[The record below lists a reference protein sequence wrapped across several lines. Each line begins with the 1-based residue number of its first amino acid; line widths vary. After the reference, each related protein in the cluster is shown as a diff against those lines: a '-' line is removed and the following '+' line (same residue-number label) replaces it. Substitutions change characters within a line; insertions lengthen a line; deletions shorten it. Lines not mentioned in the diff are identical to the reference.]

1 MRAAPDPHHR
11 HRFPATIIAHAVW
24 LYHAFT
30 LSFRDVELLLAE
42 RGVRREG
49 WGWRQV
55 PPRATGADEIEW
67 RIQKLPHV
75 GGARPPAGPGW
86 WDQRF
91 EQAVLREAARAR

>member
-42 RGVRREG
+42 RGVLVSYTVGHGGKAGGGG
-49 WGWRQV
+49 WCRHG
-55 PPRATGADEIEW
+55 
-67 RIQKLPHV
+67 
-75 GGARPPAGPGW
+75 RPV
-86 WDQRF
+86 RT
-91 EQAVLREAARAR
+91 R